1 MKYNERNLK
10 LRVDVVVSSP
20 NCIIA
25 DSVADDLPNRIAKQL
40 NCKHTEYGIHV
51 KDSYLLGEI
60 AHSSGQEQ
68 YGARDA
74 MELDMQGEYYYRHV
88 QAMTREGLG
97 AKSDI
102 AAELGYRDWQI
113 DDLNH
118 ALTIALNSVEEISHL
133 AVSAIRGDKSPEEL
147 LQRIAITF
155 ERNVE
160 LLKSLKPSFAMEM
173 TYPTEMM
180 VDGKVADPV
189 EVQFVKDCEDVDAND
204 TFKPYVRTT
213 ERDS

>member
-1 MKYNERNLK
+1 
-10 LRVDVVVSSP
+10 
-20 NCIIA
+20 
-25 DSVADDLPNRIAKQL
+25 
-40 NCKHTEYGIHV
+40 
-51 KDSYLLGEI
+51 
-60 AHSSGQEQ
+60 
-68 YGARDA
+68 
-74 MELDMQGEYYYRHV
+74 
-88 QAMTREGLG
+88 MTREGLV

-133 AVSAIRGDKSPEEL
+133 AVSAIRGEKSPEEL
-147 LQRIAITF
+147 LQRVAITF

-180 VDGKVADPV
+180 VDGKAADPV
-189 EVQFVKDCEDVDAND
+189 EVQFVKDCEDVAAND

>member
-1 MKYNERNLK
+1 MQKK
-10 LRVDVVVSSP
+10 LSFRVDVIVE
-20 NCIIA
+20 A
-25 DSVADDLPNRIAKQL
+25 DSNAL
-40 NCKHTEYGIHV
+40 V
-51 KDSYLLGEI
+51 KDAADSLIGKIPHVIKDNQYDNYAAVVRDAYLLGEI
-60 AHSSGQEQ
+60 AHISGHEQ

-74 MELDMQGEYYYRHV
+74 MELDMQGLYYCRHV
-88 QAMTREGLG
+88 HAMTREGLV

-133 AVSAIRGDKSPEEL
+133 AVSAIRGEKSPEEL
-147 LQRIAITF
+147 LQRVAITF

-180 VDGKVADPV
+180 VDGKAADPV
-189 EVQFVKDCEDVDAND
+189 EVQFVKDCEDVAAND